1 MNQLSLKGFDA
12 LEYTDEIAANDG
24 ESRQNPTEIEE
35 SRQNLNVEKRPDG
48 RRSVIGKRPKDPK
61 TLCREKAW

>member
-1 MNQLSLKGFDA
+1 M
-12 LEYTDEIAANDG
+12 EYTDEIAANDG

-35 SRQNLNVEKRPDG
+35 SRQNLSVEKRPDG

-61 TLCREKAW
+61 PYAGKRRGSQKP